1 MNCIFACKMF
11 KANKNPDKIK
21 AALSDPINSEL
32 IVQLKEYLDD
42 EYIEDSPI
50 EAPEQKPM
58 QHSKETQHIIDSE
71 NHKTSSPSSFELS
84 SHDAQL
90 DDSKIGQSSPQFDQ
104 PDDSATA
111 ADADADD
118 SDVVEQ
124 STQIDRGRQSDTLRT
139 LLTSVQATSG
149 ISRMIIK
156 SDELWIHYNDSTN
169 LNNVMEPV
177 IAAMNV
183 SEYSNLQFNRLARTE
198 NAIVFSY
205 VQ

>member
-11 KANKNPDKIK
+11 KANKNQDKIK

-42 EYIEDSPI
+42 EYIEDAPI
-50 EAPEQKPM
+50 EVPEQQPI

-84 SHDAQL
+84 SHDDQL
-90 DDSKIGQSSPQFDQ
+90 DDSKIGQSSPQLDQ
-104 PDDSATA
+104 PDDSAT
-111 ADADADD
+111 DSDD

-124 STQIDRGRQSDTLRT
+124 STQIDRCRQSDTLRT

>member
-111 ADADADD
+111 ADADD